1 MNNSKFASQFKKF
14 RTKTMFDG
22 NEFRKGL
29 NLELMSAII
38 MDTPVDTGA
47 LRGSWRTT
55 VGSPS
60 TDDTPRIDKDG
71 PRTIAEAEANQG
83 EMNDTI
89 YFVNKMPYAMDIEF
103 GGSPKKAP
111 EGMLRKNLARA
122 QGMAKAALA
131 RWKG

>member
-1 MNNSKFASQFKKF
+1 MSNGKFGSQFKKF
-14 RTKTMFDG
+14 RTKTMIDA

-29 NLELMSAII
+29 NVELMSAVI

-71 PRTIAEAEANQG
+71 HRTIAEAEANQG

-103 GGSPKKAP
+103 GGSRKKAP

-122 QGMAKAALA
+122 QGMARAALA